1 MKRIIGLFLTVTL
14 LVLMVPHASATTD
27 KPLVVASIAPLAS
40 IVQETFG
47 DSVRVE
53 YIIPLG
59 ADPHE
64 YQLNAEQVN
73 LLQKASVIVTTGGH
87 LPVEA
92 KMAELKDEEVIK
104 GELLLI
110 DDYKA
115 EGFHYFQEHWYN
127 EKDNPHG
134 VWLDPDN
141 ALAIA
146 RATEKALEEAD
157 PANAETYRREL
168 FCFEER
174 VKSIEDS
181 YRALITE
188 NRSAVIEMPP
198 VQYAVEWL
206 GIKATAS
213 LLPEEEVP
221 AKGVDELVPAAK
233 RADMVV
239 YSIQSPDQL
248 RKGAMELASKAKKPI
263 AGVTVFWKDTP
274 YTEVLIKNTAAVLKV
289 AADENPQQNSTTV
302 KGENQNAEYTAAAL
316 FAGLSL
322 GVAIGYIMKK

>member
-14 LVLMVPHASATTD
+14 FVLMVPHAGAATD

-40 IVQETFG
+40 IVQEAFG
-47 DSVRVE
+47 DSVQVE

-64 YQLNAEQVN
+64 YQLTAEQVN
-73 LLQKASVIVTTGGH
+73 TIKEADVIVTTDGH

-92 KMAELKDEEVIK
+92 EMAELKREGSLNGI
-104 GELLLI
+104 LLLA
-110 DDYKA
+110 DDYEA
-115 EGFHYFQEHWYN
+115 EGFHYFKEHWYN
-127 EKDNPHG
+127 DKDNPHG

-141 ALAIA
+141 AIAIA
-146 RATEKALEEAD
+146 RATEKALEEVD

-168 FCFEER
+168 LCFEEK
-174 VKSIEDS
+174 VKAIENS

-233 RADMVV
+233 KADMVV
-239 YSIQSPDQL
+239 YSIQSPEQL
-248 RKGAMELASKAKKPI
+248 EKGAMELASKADKPI
-263 AGVTVFWKDTP
+263 AGVTVFWKDKP
-274 YTEVLIKNTAAVLKV
+274 YTEILIKNTAAILN
-289 AADENPQQNSTTV
+289 ATMGRSSQQVGTV
-302 KGENQNAEYTAAAL
+302 KEENQNAEYAAAAL

-322 GVAIGYIMKK
+322 GATIGYILKK